1 MTLLQNCIVKFL
13 LWFACG
19 EVSGAIAQVSTIKL
33 HSFMASNRTN
43 RILLLKS
50 KMVRGAADIKVR
62 EKSIT
67 VVRNLTV

>member
-1 MTLLQNCIVKFL
+1 MTLLQNCIVKLL

-19 EVSGAIAQVSTIKL
+19 EVSGAVAQVSTIKL
-33 HSFMASNRTN
+33 HSFMTN
-43 RILLLKS
+43 RILLLKF

-67 VVRNLTV
+67 VGRNLTV